1 MDKFKISE
9 TITKPG
15 MVPVFYHEDLE
26 TCKKVIKAC
35 YDGGLR
41 VFEYTNRGEKAAENF
56 PLLKQFIS
64 ESCEGM
70 LLGIGSVING
80 EQTEQFISLG
90 ADFIVSPILE
100 EEVAETCNEKDM
112 YWIPGCATLS
122 EIAKAEKLGADI
134 IKVFPGNVLGPGFVK
149 AVKGPMKWLKLMPTG
164 GVTPE
169 KENLSAWFGAGVVCV
184 GMGSQLLNKESIKD
198 TDSLT
203 KKVSETIELI
213 DSIRNS

>member
-1 MDKFKISE
+1 
-9 TITKPG
+9 

-100 EEVAETCNEKDM
+100 KEVAETCNEKDM

>member
-1 MDKFKISE
+1 MNKQLISE
-9 TITKPG
+9 TITKSG
-15 MVPVFYHEDLE
+15 MVPVFYHENLE
-26 TCKKVIKAC
+26 TCKNVIKAC

-70 LLGIGSVING
+70 LLGIGSIING
-80 EQTEQFISLG
+80 KQTKQFISLG

-100 EEVAETCNEKDM
+100 EEVAETCNEKNI

-122 EIAKAEKLGADI
+122 EIAKAEKLGADN
-134 IKVFPGNVLGPGFVK
+134 IKVFPGNVLGPSFVK
-149 AVKGPMKWLKLMPTG
+149 AVKGPMRWLKLMPTG

-184 GMGSQLLNKESIKD
+184 GMGSQLLNKESIND

-203 KKVSETIELI
+203 KKVAETIELI
-213 DSIRNS
+213 ENIRN